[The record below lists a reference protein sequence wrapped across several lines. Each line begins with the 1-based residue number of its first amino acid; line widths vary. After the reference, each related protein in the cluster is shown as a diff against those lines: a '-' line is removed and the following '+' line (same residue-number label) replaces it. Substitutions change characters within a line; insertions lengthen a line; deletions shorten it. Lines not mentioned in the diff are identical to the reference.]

1 MRLVALALFLSATF
15 AVASLSTAQPPEGGK
30 GGQPGKGGEGGKG
43 GFGQP
48 GGKGGFPGQPGGKG
62 GFGGG
67 FGRMQPGQI
76 MPVFLQDQLKLTDAQ
91 KKDVEA
97 LQKDVDA
104 KLDKLLTDDQKKMLK
119 ELKDRGP
126 GGPGGFP
133 GGGFPGGG
141 FPGGKDKGVPKKDQ

>member
-15 AVASLSTAQPPEGGK
+15 AVASLSSAQPPEGGK
-30 GGQPGKGGEGGKG
+30 GGQPGKGEPGKG
-43 GFGQP
+43 GF
-48 GGKGGFPGQPGGKG
+48 GKGGFPGQPGGKG

-67 FGRMQPGQI
+67 FGRMTPGQI
-76 MPVFLQDQLKLTDAQ
+76 MPVFLQEQLKLTDAQ
-91 KKDVEA
+91 KKDIEA

-104 KLDKLLTDDQKKMLK
+104 KLEKLLTEEQRKTLK

-126 GGPGGFP
+126 GAGA
-133 GGGFPGGG
+133 GFPGGG